1 MDESLN
7 QWFTREILVH
17 EPALLRFLARAWPDR
32 AEIDDLCH
40 ETYIRVYESAAK
52 VLPTHPRGFLFATA
66 RHLMADR
73 VRRGRIV
80 SIEMR
85 GDLDSLNNVLVDDI
99 SPEQRLD
106 ARQDLW
112 RLTRAF
118 GSLPPTCREIMWL
131 IKVEGLSRKE
141 IAERLNLTVKAVEKR
156 IERGIRLLAEAY
168 FGGRELDDARLERS
182 EMGTNAKS
190 EDGPVLDRKSVV

>member
-1 MDESLN
+1 MDESLQ
-7 QWFTREILVH
+7 QWFIREILVH
-17 EPALLRFLARAWPDR
+17 ERALLRFLARAWPDR

-52 VLPTHPRGFLFATA
+52 ALPVSPRGFLFAIA

-73 VRRGRIV
+73 VRRSRIV

-85 GDLDSLNNVLVDDI
+85 GDLDSLNNVLIDDI

-112 RLTRAF
+112 RLTLAF
-118 GSLPPTCREIMWL
+118 GSLPQTCREVMWL
-131 IKVEGLSRKE
+131 IKVEELTRRE
-141 IAERLNLTVKAVEKR
+141 IAERLNLTPKAVEKR
-156 IERGIRLLAEAY
+156 IERGVRLLAEAY
-168 FGGRELDDARLERS
+168 FGGKDLDVQTEGSAIE
-182 EMGTNAKS
+182 TNAEI
-190 EDGPVLDRKSVV
+190 EDRPHHG